1 MNLTNLDF
9 EALAEAAAYRDL
21 ALQCVETL
29 AVMLVVYLIAKRE
42 EAKNE

>member
-9 EALAEAAAYRDL
+9 EALAEAAAYREL

-29 AVMLVVYLIAKRE
+29 AIMLAVYLIAKRWK
-42 EAKNE
+42 AKNE